1 MVETLWPISCGGF
14 IAEVMN
20 RMDLVIEHDNTAD
33 LVIII
38 IATITMPIKSSNM
51 SYIIIKKLLLCQ

>member
-1 MVETLWPISCGGF
+1 
-14 IAEVMN
+14 MN

-33 LVIII
+33 LVVII